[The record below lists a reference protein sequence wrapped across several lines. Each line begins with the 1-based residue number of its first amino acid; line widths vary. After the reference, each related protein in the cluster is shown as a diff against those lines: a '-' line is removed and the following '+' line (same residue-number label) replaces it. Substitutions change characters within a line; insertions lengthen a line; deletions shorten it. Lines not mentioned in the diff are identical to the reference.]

1 MRVLANVLPR
11 DEAAIQQAKRS
22 EFYTLGLVLGY
33 SYAGSPVIQPAGA
46 LGRPGA
52 PCEPGAQPGQSG
64 TQPGSAAAGAVAD
77 VSTFT
82 PGSDPGS
89 RLPHHWLPDGSS
101 LYDHLGRGFTLLVP
115 APVASDLPAISG
127 AITPEIAGKAPG
139 LLGPGARPG
148 VAELAGRA
156 GRLGIPLTVTA
167 LPPDYPWPAEFL
179 LVRPDQHIAW
189 RAADPAGL
197 DLETAAGLRPVRAG
211 V

>member
-1 MRVLANVLPR
+1 
-11 DEAAIQQAKRS
+11 
-22 EFYTLGLVLGY
+22 
-33 SYAGSPVIQPAGA
+33 
-46 LGRPGA
+46 
-52 PCEPGAQPGQSG
+52 
-64 TQPGSAAAGAVAD
+64 
-77 VSTFT
+77 VSTFI
-82 PGSDPGS
+82 PGTEPGG

-115 APVASDLPAISG
+115 APG
-127 AITPEIAGKAPG
+127 AH
-139 LLGPGARPG
+139 PG

-156 GRLGIPLTVTA
+156 RRLGIPLTVTA

-197 DLETAAGLRPVRAG
+197 DIETAAGLRPVRAG

>member
-1 MRVLANVLPR
+1 VLANVLPR

-33 SYAGSPVIQPAGA
+33 SYAGSPVIQ
-46 LGRPGA
+46 R
-52 PCEPGAQPGQSG
+52 
-64 TQPGSAAAGAVAD
+64 GSVAAGAVAD
-77 VSTFT
+77 VSTFI
-82 PGSDPGS
+82 PGTEPGS

-115 APVASDLPAISG
+115 ATVASD
-127 AITPEIAGKAPG
+127 KAPG
-139 LLGPGARPG
+139 HPG

-156 GRLGIPLTVTA
+156 RRLGIPLTVTA
-167 LPPDYPWPAEFL
+167 LPPDYPWPADFL

-189 RAADPAGL
+189 RAADPVGL
-197 DLETAAGLRPVRAG
+197 DISTAAGLRPVRAG

>member
-1 MRVLANVLPR
+1 
-11 DEAAIQQAKRS
+11 
-22 EFYTLGLVLGY
+22 
-33 SYAGSPVIQPAGA
+33 
-46 LGRPGA
+46 
-52 PCEPGAQPGQSG
+52 
-64 TQPGSAAAGAVAD
+64 

-82 PGSDPGS
+82 PGTEPGA

-115 APVASDLPAISG
+115 VDAVSDSPAVSG
-127 AITPEIAGKAPG
+127 AITPETAGKAPSS
-139 LLGPGARPG
+139 LGPAPGNHPG

-156 GRLGIPLTVTA
+156 RRLGVPLTVTA

-197 DLETAAGLRPVRAG
+197 DIETAAGLRPVRAG

>member
-1 MRVLANVLPR
+1 VLANVLPR
-11 DEAAIQQAKRS
+11 DESAIQQAKRS

-33 SYAGSPVIQPAGA
+33 SYAASPVIQPGA
-46 LGRPGA
+46 
-52 PCEPGAQPGQSG
+52 
-64 TQPGSAAAGAVAD
+64 AAAGAVPD
-77 VSTFT
+77 VSTFI
-82 PGSDPGS
+82 PGTEPGA

-115 APVASDLPAISG
+115 ATVVPDLPAISG
-127 AITPEIAGKAPG
+127 AITPQSAGKAVSS
-139 LLGPGARPG
+139 LEPGAHQG

-156 GRLGIPLTVTA
+156 RRLGIPLTVTA

-189 RAADPAGL
+189 RAAEPAGL
-197 DLETAAGLRPVRAG
+197 DISTAAGLRTVRAG